1 MKSRTSS
8 LQKTIIFLI
17 AAIIQL
23 FAIISTTKKEQKN
36 GRQTLPAFRF
46 HWVNMTWRRTHLT
59 WPNPLIQDMEEL
71 CWTGDS
77 SSTLLFVVVHVH
89 RTVHGDLFYI
99 KFRVYRVYLV
109 SFLKHLYIIYTY
121 CLFNCSVNFN
131 TFIWCQLPFIEAGF
145 SQHFFSVYHEITHCL
160 LQQQKLAV

>member
-1 MKSRTSS
+1 MLSSQQQRKNRRTDGKHY
-8 LQKTIIFLI
+8 LHL
-17 AAIIQL
+17 
-23 FAIISTTKKEQKN
+23 
-36 GRQTLPAFRF
+36 GF